1 MSAPKPNVLHNI
13 DACVFGEQR
22 ADSKNLLLPSAIKT
36 MAKYMGGV
44 ATNAS
49 FLWSMPSLFY
59 KRYDSYDNALYVITY
74 YIHKSTCLGCS
85 ASLLTIGAKIIGYFG
100 AIMAPAFKTWAKL

>member
-36 MAKYMGGV
+36 MAKYMGG
-44 ATNAS
+44 
-49 FLWSMPSLFY
+49 WPRMPLFY
-59 KRYDSYDNALYVITY
+59 GVCLPSSTKGT
-74 YIHKSTCLGCS
+74 IHM
-85 ASLLTIGAKIIGYFG
+85 
-100 AIMAPAFKTWAKL
+100 IMHYM